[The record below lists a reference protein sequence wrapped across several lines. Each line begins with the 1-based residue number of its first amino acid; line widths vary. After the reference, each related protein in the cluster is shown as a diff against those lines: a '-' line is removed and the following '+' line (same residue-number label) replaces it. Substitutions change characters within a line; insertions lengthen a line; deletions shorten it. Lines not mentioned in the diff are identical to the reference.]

1 MAKGSIAE
9 LLETLQGYEQK
20 AHIAEV
26 QKAFELAKGLYGNEL
41 RESKK
46 FCIKHLVEVA
56 GILAELR
63 FDCNAVSAALLHDAV
78 FDGKTSV
85 ERIEQL
91 INKETAGLVDE
102 LAKLKRIGL
111 KTAGGGD
118 LENARKV
125 MLATSRDIRT
135 IIISLAERVAEAEEL
150 GRLGAEKKKEA
161 AEENLNIYAP
171 IAHKLGMN
179 KIKDLLEDSS
189 LKYLKPEIY
198 SKISALLAEYRKEK
212 EESLER
218 TTQTLKKRIGES
230 GINAEI
236 QGRAKHIYSIYHKMY
251 EQGIKFNEIYDLIA
265 LRIITGSVK
274 ECYELLGIVHSLW
287 NPLPGRFDDYIAKP
301 KPNMYQSLHTTVI
314 GQDSKPV
321 EIQIRTLDMHRIAE
335 DGIAAH
341 WRYKGEISAVNYDKK
356 LLWLKEIYD
365 WQRSGEAKLKTL
377 DSLKIDFFENN
388 VFVFTPKGEV
398 IELPEGSTP
407 IDFAYAIHSDLGGK
421 CERANINGKLVPLS
435 YVLESGDRVEII
447 TSQRQSPKS
456 AWLNFVKTSKAK
468 EKIREALQIEAA
480 KPPKARK
487 RGARQVIIKA
497 SDKRLRLAKCC
508 SPLPGDEVVGI
519 LTTKRKISVHRANCE
534 NIKGLDSKGNLIN
547 VDFSAGKGNFP
558 ASIVVEAKDRP
569 NLLSDI
575 LNLISGNKVV
585 ISSAEAKSIGKEQ
598 TSCRFVVM
606 VNSPGQLERV
616 IEALSTAKGVTA
628 AYRL

>member
-9 LLETLQGYEQK
+9 LLETLQKYETK
-20 AHIAEV
+20 EHIAEA
-26 QKAFELAKGLYGNEL
+26 QKAFELARGLYGNEL

-56 GILAELR
+56 GIVAELR
-63 FDCNAVSAALLHDAV
+63 LDCNAVSAALLHDAV
-78 FDGKTSV
+78 FDGKTTI

-91 INKETAGLVDE
+91 INRETAGLVGE
-102 LAKLKRIGL
+102 LAKLKRIEL
-111 KTAGGGD
+111 KTAEAGE

-135 IIISLAERVAEAEEL
+135 IIISLAERVAETEEI
-150 GRLGAEKKKEA
+150 GRLSEENKKKA
-161 AEENLNIYAP
+161 AEETLNIYAP

-198 SKISALLAEYRKEK
+198 SKISALLAGYRKEK
-212 EESLER
+212 EESLEIA
-218 TTQTLKKRIGES
+218 TQILKKQIEES
-230 GINAEI
+230 GITAEI

-251 EQGIKFNEIYDLIA
+251 EKGVKFNEIYDLVA
-265 LRIITGSVK
+265 LRIITGTVR

-287 NPLPGRFDDYIAKP
+287 SPLPGRFDDYIARP

-314 GQDSKPV
+314 GPENKPV
-321 EIQIRTLDMHRIAE
+321 EIQIRTLEMHRLAE

-341 WRYKGEISAVNYDKK
+341 WRYKGELGAENYDKK

-365 WQRSGEAKLKTL
+365 WQRSGEAKTRTL

-388 VFVFTPKGEV
+388 VFVFTPKGKV

-421 CERANINGKLVPLS
+421 CERANVNGKLVPLS

-447 TSQRQSPKS
+447 TSQDQRPKS
-456 AWLNFVKTSKAK
+456 AWLNFVKTSKAR
-468 EKIREALQIEAA
+468 EKIRELLQIEAA
-480 KPPKARK
+480 KPTKARK
-487 RGARQVIIKA
+487 RGSRQLVIKA

-508 SPLPGDEVVGI
+508 NPLPGDEVVGI
-519 LTTKRKISVHRANCE
+519 LTTKRKISVHRANCS
-534 NIKGLDSKGNLIN
+534 NVTNLSRGERLAS
-547 VDFSAGKGNFP
+547 VDFAGGKGKFP
-558 ASIVVEAKDRP
+558 AAFAVEARDRA
-569 NLLSDI
+569 NLLSDL
-575 LNLISGNKVV
+575 LNLISSHNLV
-585 ISSAEAKSIGKEQ
+585 ISSADAKSIGKEQ
-598 TSCRFVVM
+598 TLCRFVVM
-606 VNSPGQLERV
+606 VNSPEQLERV
-616 IEALSTAKGVTA
+616 IEKLSNTKGIIR